1 MSSSLSQPEE
11 KLVHTESPPY
21 PRRWQALV
29 VLSLSLFV
37 VTVGNTILNVALP
50 TIRTELDAGSSQ
62 LQWIVD
68 AYLLV
73 FAGLLLTAGSLGDRF
88 GRRRA
93 LVTGLVVFAIGSVF
107 AAVADSANAL
117 IASRA
122 LMGLGAAGIMPT
134 TLSILTNIFPAR
146 ERPKAIAAWAAVSGL
161 GIAAGPIAGGWLL
174 EHYSW
179 NSIFLVNLPVIA
191 LTLLGVAALVPES
204 RDPDTPSL
212 DIAGAGLSIAGLSAI
227 VWGLIEAPGRG
238 WGSPVILAAFATGA
252 AIMAGFV
259 AWERRTDHPML
270 EVGVFRNPRFSAASV
285 SIAFLF
291 FALMGVVFL
300 LTSYLQTVLGY
311 DTLETGVRLLPIA
324 GGMIVAAR
332 LSVIVS
338 QRAGT
343 KVAVAGGLGTVALAL
358 AQFATFDVGTG
369 YGPIAAALTTM
380 GLGIGLAMSP
390 ATEAIM
396 GALPRSKAGIGSA
409 MNDVVR
415 EVGGTLGVAVLGSV
429 LTSGYGSAID
439 NDVTALPASAAAA
452 ATDSVGAAHELAA
465 QLGGSAGQRL
475 LEASNLAFVE
485 GMATTA
491 TLAAAAAVVGALI
504 ALVLLPAR
512 SGTERAPMSIEALEP
527 AGA

>member
-1 MSSSLSQPEE
+1 MHAEAR
-11 KLVHTESPPY
+11 PY
-21 PRRWQALV
+21 PRRWQALI

-50 TIRTELDAGSSQ
+50 TIRTSLDAGASQ

-93 LVTGLVVFAIGSVF
+93 LVSGLVVFAAGSVL
-107 AAVADSANAL
+107 AALSDSADAL

-122 LMGLGAAGIMPT
+122 LMGVGAAGIMPT
-134 TLSILTNIFPAR
+134 TLSILTNIFPAS
-146 ERPKAIAAWAAVSGL
+146 ERPKAIAAWAGVSGL
-161 GIAAGPIAGGWLL
+161 GIAAGPLVGGWLL
-174 EHYSW
+174 EQFSW

-191 LTLLGVAALVPES
+191 LALVGVAALVPES
-204 RDPDTPSL
+204 RDPEAPRL
-212 DIAGAGLSIAGLSAI
+212 DVVGAGLSIAGLSTV
-227 VWGLIEAPGRG
+227 VWALIEAPGRG
-238 WGSPVILAAFATGA
+238 WGSPAILGAFAAGA
-252 AIMAGFV
+252 AILTAFI
-259 AWERRTDHPML
+259 ACERRTDHPML
-270 EVGVFRNPRFSAASV
+270 DVAVFRNLRFSAASV

-300 LTSYLQTVLGY
+300 LTTYLQTVLGY
-311 DTLETGVRLLPIA
+311 GTFETGLRILPIA

-332 LSVIVS
+332 LSVVVAA
-338 QRAGT
+338 RVGT
-343 KVAVAGGLGTVALAL
+343 KAAVAGGLGVVALAL
-358 AQFATFDVGTG
+358 AQFAAFDVDTG
-369 YGPIAAALTTM
+369 YGPIAVALTTL

-396 GALPRSKAGIGSA
+396 GALPRAKAGIGSA

-429 LTSGYGSAID
+429 LTSSYG
-439 NDVTALPASAAAA
+439 TAMDREVAGLPAPAQAA
-452 ATDSVGAAHELAA
+452 ATDSVGAAHQLAA
-465 QLGGSAGQRL
+465 QLGGGGGERL
-475 LEASNLAFVE
+475 LEASNSAFVE

-491 TLAAAAAVVGALI
+491 TLAAAAAVIGAVI
-504 ALVLLPAR
+504 AVALLPAR
-512 SGTERAPMSIEALEP
+512 PRAESGSAGVEALEP
-527 AGA
+527 ARA